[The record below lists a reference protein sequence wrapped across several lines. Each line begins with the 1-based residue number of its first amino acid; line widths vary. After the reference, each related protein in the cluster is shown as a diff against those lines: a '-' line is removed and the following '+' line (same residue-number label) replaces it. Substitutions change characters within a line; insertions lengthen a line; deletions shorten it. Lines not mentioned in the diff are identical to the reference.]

1 VEPDTPNLFD
11 VINPATEEVV
21 GRISRGSAKD
31 VDRAVKAARLAF
43 PSYSATTREERLE
56 LLRRIINLYE
66 GRADELSRAMTA
78 EMGAPI
84 TFSREVQTVMALNHF
99 KEMVDVLAVQIR
111 KRHGRHHD
119 PPGADRRL
127 WPDHA
132 VELAAQPGRLE
143 ARTGTGGR
151 LHIHAEA
158 QRNRAAQHNPAG

>member
-84 TFSREVQTVMALNHF
+84 TFSCEVQTVMALNHF
-99 KEMVDVLAVQIR
+99 NRD
-111 KRHGRHHD
+111 GRRS
-119 PPGADRRL
+119 GRTNSKAS
-127 WPDHA
+127 W
-132 VELAAQPGRLE
+132 AAP
-143 ARTGTGGR
+143 
-151 LHIHAEA
+151 
-158 QRNRAAQHNPAG
+158 